1 MKQITIITASLL
13 IGFVVGTYF
22 GSTNTTPQG
31 VVLTSG
37 PRFEEQEEILDSFV
51 SACLKGSAEA
61 CANLYT
67 KDTVYMIPETPILEG
82 RQAVLGSYKEFFE
95 GRDYK
100 VLEMSEPATEVV
112 HFGDWAAIRGTG
124 KEITESKDGQ
134 RSTKTYKWMI
144 LSQKQD
150 DGSWKMK
157 WDIFNFDNPLE

>member
-22 GSTNTTPQG
+22 ASINTTPQG

-37 PRFEEQEEILDSFV
+37 PKFEEQEEILDSFV

-82 RQAVLGSYKEFFE
+82 RQAVLGGYKEFFE
-95 GRDYK
+95 GRDY
-100 VLEMSEPATEVV
+100 
-112 HFGDWAAIRGTG
+112 
-124 KEITESKDGQ
+124 
-134 RSTKTYKWMI
+134 
-144 LSQKQD
+144 
-150 DGSWKMK
+150 
-157 WDIFNFDNPLE
+157 